1 MYVFIPY
8 LMYLAPTQNKTMT
21 HIISTMDLMSR
32 QWLQLRCIS
41 AHLIALQSPTQLSV
55 KQCNLTRHPAL
66 DVVSTPLPKTAV
78 EAVASSKPE
87 WRCRI
92 SGIQVGSKGSEV
104 FENQAP
110 LDMHKYAYLLICMY
124 LSHIY
129 CIWHQH
135 KK

>member
-1 MYVFIPY
+1 MSNVSGTNVKYNTGSY
-8 LMYLAPTQNKTMT
+8 HLDTALAVKTMAPAAL
-21 HIISTMDLMSR
+21 HLSSV
-32 QWLQLRCIS
+32 RCTWG
-41 AHLIALQSPTQLSV
+41 PYTELSV

-66 DVVSTPLPKTAV
+66 DVVSTSLPKIAA
-78 EAVASSKPE
+78 EPVASSKPE

-110 LDMHKYAYLLICMY
+110 LNMYKYTYLLTCMY

-129 CIWHQH
+129 CIWHKH

>member
-8 LMYLAPTQNKTMT
+8 LLYLAQTQKMTMT
-21 HIISTMDLMSR
+21 HIISAMDKLSR
-32 QWLQLRCIS
+32 QWLQMRCIV
-41 AHLIALQSPTQLSV
+41 AQLIALQSPTELTV

-66 DVVSTPLPKTAV
+66 DVVSTFSPKTAV
-78 EAVASSKPE
+78 GPVASSKPE
-87 WRCRI
+87 WRCRL
-92 SGIQVGSKGSEV
+92 SGMQVGSKGSEV

-110 LDMHKYAYLLICMY
+110 LNMYKYTYLLICMY

-129 CIWHQH
+129 CIWHKH